1 MRCSRF
7 SMNRHLTIIF
17 SHEANRYPP
26 CLILVCADIKAISFS
41 WKRRRGRFLSN
52 CRHPLSYLRVNGRS
66 YISTKTNCAGRD
78 DAYIAIVYECLLSD
92 TISLMMR
99 SLSFCRFSG
108 NSSNGFICICH
119 IRSTQRES
127 RDLAPTLLVRF
138 AMSDVRSLLA
148 VFVKRSVAGSRCS
161 PRGAAW
167 RLCKCCSWKRN
178 RCLSP
183 TPLASPLQSG
193 YAYTLIP
200 IASSAAML
208 RRILFR
214 SSSGI
219 PWKFRRAR
227 RDPSLLPRREEGAN

>member
-1 MRCSRF
+1 MDSF
-7 SMNRHLTIIF
+7 
-17 SHEANRYPP
+17 AY
-26 CLILVCADIKAISFS
+26 VISVQH
-41 WKRRRGRFLSN
+41 RGR
-52 CRHPLSYLRVNGRS
+52 
-66 YISTKTNCAGRD
+66 
-78 DAYIAIVYECLLSD
+78 
-92 TISLMMR
+92 
-99 SLSFCRFSG
+99 
-108 NSSNGFICICH
+108 
-119 IRSTQRES
+119 S

-227 RDPSLLPRREEGAN
+227 RDPSLLPRREEGANWKGNDRGVLPRNFVPKLRAWLCTR